1 MGVAERSGGRPFDRH
16 IFELWLRSARGKR
29 LFELEERELARTLPE
44 LFGRHLLQ
52 IGSWGRGTRLL
63 SASQMLHSAVL
74 GTVRGFDE
82 QALAQPEYL
91 PVMAKSV
98 DAVLLPHCLEFV
110 RSPQSVLREV
120 NRVLT
125 DRGRLLVLGF
135 NPWSFW
141 GLRHGMGV
149 RYRAFPP
156 GARLVSV
163 RRLRDWLE
171 LLDFEVCEVRRFGV
185 GFPWHAPHSEGIGN
199 VIQRAFDTLA
209 DVYLLVAK
217 KRVIPMTLIGRR
229 VRASVKPAI
238 GAAPATE
245 ARRLVTPDRA

>member
-1 MGVAERSGGRPFDRH
+1 MSTRDRPRGRPFDRH
-16 IFELWLRSARGKR
+16 NFELWLRSATGRR
-29 LFELEERELARTLPE
+29 LLELEEREVARTLPE
-44 LFGRHLLQ
+44 VFGRHLLQ

-63 SASQMLHSAVL
+63 ASSQMLHSAVI

-82 QALAQPEYL
+82 QAVAEPEQL

-98 DAVLLPHCLEFV
+98 DAILLPHSLEFV

-125 DRGRLLVLGF
+125 DRGRVLILGF

-141 GLRHGMGV
+141 GLRHGLGL

-163 RRLRDWLE
+163 GRLGDWLE
-171 LLDFEVCEVRRFGV
+171 LLDFEICELRRFGV
-185 GFPWHAPHSEGIGN
+185 GFPWQAPHSEGLGN
-199 VIQRAFDTLA
+199 VVQRAIDALA
-209 DVYLLVAK
+209 DVYLVVAK
-217 KRVIPMTLIGRR
+217 KRVIPMTLVGRR
-229 VRASVKPAI
+229 LRAVVKPAM

-245 ARRLVTPDRA
+245 ARRSSA

>member
-1 MGVAERSGGRPFDRH
+1 MRRLRERVGGRPFDRH
-16 IFELWLRSARGKR
+16 SFELWVRSARGKH
-29 LFELEERELARTLPE
+29 LFEVEEQELARTLPE
-44 LFGRHLLQ
+44 FFGRHLLQ
-52 IGSWGRGTRLL
+52 IGSWGRGARLL
-63 SASQMLHSAVL
+63 TASQMLHSAVL

-82 QALAQPEYL
+82 QALAEPEHL
-91 PVMAKSV
+91 PLMTKSV
-98 DAVLLPHCLEFV
+98 DAVLLPHCLEFTN
-110 RSPQSVLREV
+110 SPQSVLREV

-135 NPWSFW
+135 NPYSFW
-141 GLRHGMGV
+141 GLRHGMGF

-163 RRLRDWLE
+163 GRLHDWLE

-185 GFPWHAPHSEGIGN
+185 GFPWHVPHSEGLGN
-199 VIQRAFDTLA
+199 IFQRAFDALA

-229 VRASVKPAI
+229 VRAMVKPAL
-238 GAAPATE
+238 GVAPATE
-245 ARRLVTPDRA
+245 ARREAPDQA

>member
-16 IFELWLRSARGKR
+16 IFELWLRSARGRR
-29 LFELEERELARTLPE
+29 LLEVEEAELARTLPE

-63 SASQMLHSAVL
+63 AASQMLHSAVL

-82 QALAQPEYL
+82 QALTQPEHL
-91 PVMAKSV
+91 PLMAKSV
-98 DAVLLPHCLEFV
+98 DAVLLPHSLEFV

-141 GLRHGMGV
+141 GLRH
-149 RYRAFPP
+149 
-156 GARLVSV
+156 
-163 RRLRDWLE
+163 
-171 LLDFEVCEVRRFGV
+171 
-185 GFPWHAPHSEGIGN
+185 
-199 VIQRAFDTLA
+199 
-209 DVYLLVAK
+209 
-217 KRVIPMTLIGRR
+217 
-229 VRASVKPAI
+229 
-238 GAAPATE
+238 
-245 ARRLVTPDRA
+245 